1 MNNKRYFTCIDSLDE
16 QQPLDAREMHSAIW
30 LISLSIPL
38 NRDLLVF
45 DSPFFFLSP
54 GQNHFK
60 RSAKFS
66 VRSFS
71 LDERQGKQIY
81 SVLKRLIIF
90 IFIVSA
96 RAQCKVVYIRHLCL
110 ISFVDKTIYTNRV
123 TAETHQNTCKR
134 FSICSWQLIIISWHS
149 NPIQSVNQKY
159 KWMKEIYNIW
169 ALFTIFRSNRKCCI
183 FIYNEC
189 SCLDWFGSVR

>member
-1 MNNKRYFTCIDSLDE
+1 MHRFIRWAAASRCTWNAFCYLADIVEHSIESRLACLRFTI
-16 QQPLDAREMHSAIW
+16 
-30 LISLSIPL
+30 
-38 NRDLLVF
+38 
-45 DSPFFFLSP
+45 FFLSP